1 MNFLCVENGEILGL
15 HLSGQCSFTAR
26 LCPIGLHFEIFLVD
40 FCIFWAIDIYYITT
54 LNKFKNIFFSFDFL
68 FFQVFNRDEPDR
80 EKTVH
85 VTVKATDNGRPQL
98 EDVCTLKIKV
108 NCILISR
115 FFFFLKN
122 AFQFHEFFLKRSPI
136 KMTIHQCL
144 TELCTMCVYRK
155 TPKLEHRS

>member
-115 FFFFLKN
+115 FFFF
-122 AFQFHEFFLKRSPI
+122 F
-136 KMTIHQCL
+136 
-144 TELCTMCVYRK
+144 
-155 TPKLEHRS
+155 